1 MHVRVANRMGCID
14 VIKLRYIKKQKRITL
29 LNVYYDIYVDTWV
42 SVMSFD
48 TDIDDI

>member
-14 VIKLRYIKKQKRITL
+14 VIELRYIYKKKMI
-29 LNVYYDIYVDTWV
+29 LNVYYDIFVDTWV